1 MHHRTV
7 FEAKAAHLV
16 RCGPST
22 GLGAVVTEG
31 NAALSDRPHERVVNL
46 SHAFH
51 YTAPSLV
58 SSVGSVG
65 LGRALEASG
74 AGSCFGVAPSTSRW
88 PSAWTITLV
97 NVICADAPPLDS
109 ASVASCVGRILPN
122 SELNALE
129 FSIASFAKY
138 SSPPTRSSE
147 ARIMSLS
154 ALLTL
159 LSDPF
164 GRPAPARGPP

>member
-109 ASVASCVGRILPN
+109 ASVASCVGVGKIDANNWFLSMTWGKGTDHLP
-122 SELNALE
+122 
-129 FSIASFAKY
+129 IICQK
-138 SSPPTRSSE
+138 
-147 ARIMSLS
+147 
-154 ALLTL
+154 
-159 LSDPF
+159 
-164 GRPAPARGPP
+164 GG